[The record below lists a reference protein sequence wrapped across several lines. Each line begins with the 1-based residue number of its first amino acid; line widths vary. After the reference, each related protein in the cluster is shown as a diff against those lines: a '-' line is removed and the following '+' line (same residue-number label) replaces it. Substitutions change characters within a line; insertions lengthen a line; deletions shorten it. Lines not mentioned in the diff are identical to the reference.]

1 MPYTLT
7 CRIMSSITEK
17 TVSALWLSGRLSHF
31 SDDSGHS
38 IQVICPGR
46 GSTRGGCDFQDV
58 VITVN
63 GEKTVGDVE
72 VHLTSDL
79 WQRHGHH
86 RDAAYNGVILHVS
99 MWQRGFLPVRLQDGR
114 TLPTVILGQYIKI
127 SRDLLQGISGRPHLR
142 CPSLQ
147 HAGKHMDRIIVQAGL
162 SRFAQKSAAFAQA
175 LKVDDPEQVLYKGV
189 CRALGYSR
197 NVKPFEML
205 AGRVTA
211 GMVRDNTAGSLPA
224 KHVLLMGAAGLLP
237 ALKGE
242 LSYLVD
248 YSQISGT
255 QAEWSHILQ
264 QVRPMNILDW
274 SFAYIRPSNH
284 PVRRISGLC
293 HLLHRHEDGG
303 LLPHLVDLIDAA
315 QPSKAAYVLEGA
327 FKVAD
332 HCISGCSG
340 HADGRFDA
348 AALIGPGRAREIV
361 VNAVLSFIPAYA
373 ANIKNGQLGHKAGL
387 IYGGYPSLPQNEL
400 TRYMGGLLGNQ
411 AYGACRQQGLLHIYH
426 TWCRTR
432 ECATCPVVMSRK
444 TTPV

>member
-1 MPYTLT
+1 MN
-7 CRIMSSITEK
+7 SISEK
-17 TVSALWLSGRLSHF
+17 TVSALWLSGRIPRF
-31 SDDSGHS
+31 SDDAGHS

-86 RDAAYNGVILHVS
+86 RDATYNGVILHVS
-99 MWQRGFLPVRLQDGR
+99 MWQRGLLPVRLQDGR
-114 TLPTVILGQYIKI
+114 VLPTVILGQYIKI
-127 SRDLLQGISGRPHLR
+127 SKNLLQGISGGPHQR
-142 CPSLQ
+142 CPSLR
-147 HAGKHMDRIIVQAGL
+147 HAGKQMDEIIVRAGL
-162 SRFAQKSAAFAQA
+162 SRFAQKSAAVAKA
-175 LKVDDPEQVLYKGV
+175 LEVDDPGQVLYKGV

-197 NVKPFEML
+197 NMKPFETL

-211 GMVRDNTAGSLPA
+211 DMIRNNTAGSLPA
-224 KHVLLMGAAGLLP
+224 KQALLLGAAGLLP
-237 ALKGE
+237 ALKGGMAYSVE
-242 LSYLVD
+242 
-248 YSQISGT
+248 YSQIRAAM
-255 QAEWSHILQ
+255 AECRHILR

-274 SFAYIRPSNH
+274 SFAFTRPSNH
-284 PVRRISGLC
+284 PVRRIAGLC
-293 HLLHRHEDGG
+293 RLLHRHEEGG
-303 LLPHLVDLIDAA
+303 LLFRLLDIIDEA
-315 QPSKAAYVLEGA
+315 QPSKAAYVLENA
-327 FKVAD
+327 LQVAD
-332 HCISGCSG
+332 PG
-340 HADGRFDA
+340 HPGSCGHDDGGFDA

-361 VNAVLSFIPAYA
+361 VNAVLPFIAAYA
-373 ANIKNGQLGHKAGL
+373 ANIGSCQQGRKAGL
-387 IYGGYPSLPQNEL
+387 IYSGYPSLPQNEI

-432 ECATCPVVMSRK
+432 ECAACPVVMLRR

>member
-1 MPYTLT
+1 MN
-7 CRIMSSITEK
+7 SITEK

-58 VITVN
+58 VIKID

-99 MWQRGFLPVRLQDGR
+99 MWQRGSLPVRLQDGR
-114 TLPTVILGQYIKI
+114 ILPTVILGQYIKI
-127 SRDLLQGISGRPHLR
+127 GRNLLQSISGSPHQR

-147 HAGKHMDRIIVQAGL
+147 HAGRHMDGIIVRAGL
-162 SRFAQKSAAFAQA
+162 ARFEQKSAAFAQA
-175 LKVDDPEQVLYKGV
+175 FKEDDPRQVLYRGV

-197 NVKPFEML
+197 NVKPFETL

-211 GMVRDNTAGSLPA
+211 DMIRKNTIGSLPA
-224 KHVLLMGAAGLLP
+224 KHVLLMGAAGLQP
-237 ALKGE
+237 AIKGE
-242 LSYLVD
+242 LSYIAEH
-248 YSQISGT
+248 SQIAGAR
-255 QAEWSHILQ
+255 AEWRHILQ

-274 SFAYIRPSNH
+274 SFAFIRPSNH
-284 PVRRISGLC
+284 PVRRIAGLC
-293 HLLHRHEDGG
+293 HLLHRHEEGG
-303 LLPHLVDLIDAA
+303 LLPGLIALVDAA
-315 QPSKAAYVLEGA
+315 QPSKAAYVLENA
-327 FKVAD
+327 FHVAD
-332 HCISGCSG
+332 PCVPGYADYG
-340 HADGRFDA
+340 DGRFDT

-361 VNAVLSFIPAYA
+361 VNVVLPFIQAYDA
-373 ANIKNGQLGHKAGL
+373 SIKSGQAGCKAGL
-387 IYGGYPSLPQNEL
+387 IYSSYPSLQQNEI

-432 ECATCPVVMSRK
+432 ECAACPVVMSRK